1 MFFTTDIAVHDEIRR
16 NDMVEAATKL
26 PVRTGERQNDRPT
39 EWRPFESLRR
49 EIDRLFD
56 DFGLSPWRSTFGR
69 TVFDAEPFWRG
80 EVSWGKA
87 PAVDIVDKEKAYEI
101 TAELPGMDESNI
113 AVNVSGD
120 TLTIKG
126 EKRDEKEEKKKDY
139 YLSERRY
146 GSFQRS
152 FGVPDGVDA
161 DKIEASFKNGVL
173 TVTLPKRPEAQK
185 SEKQIA
191 IKKA

>member
-1 MFFTTDIAVHDEIRR
+1 MAEATT
-16 NDMVEAATKL
+16 KF
-26 PVRTGERQNDRPT
+26 PVKTEEKPDRPT

-49 EIDRLFD
+49 EVDRLFD
-56 DFGLSPWRSTFGR
+56 DFQVAPFQMGRLPFPRS
-69 TVFDAEPFWRG
+69 VFDFEPFWRG
-80 EVSWGKA
+80 GEPSRSKA
-87 PAVDIVDKEKAYEI
+87 PAVDIVEKDKAYEI
-101 TAELPGMDESNI
+101 TAELPGLDESNI
-113 AVNVSGD
+113 DVKLADG

-126 EKRDEKEEKKKDY
+126 EKRDDREERKQDY

-173 TVTLPKRPEAQK
+173 TVTLPKTADPQR
-185 SEKQIA
+185 SEKKIA